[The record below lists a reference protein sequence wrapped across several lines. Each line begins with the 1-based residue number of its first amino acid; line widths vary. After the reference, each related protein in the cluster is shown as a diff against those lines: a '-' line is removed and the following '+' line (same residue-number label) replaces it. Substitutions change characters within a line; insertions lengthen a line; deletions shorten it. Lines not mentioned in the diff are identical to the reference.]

1 MAPEVWNRHYTARVN
16 IFALGI
22 IIWAMI
28 ERITFTATETKSSR
42 GLVSNQAPRS
52 FSEMLLENPKMEVHS
67 LQKGKTAVS
76 EWIRQLLK
84 DMLDANPQHQPDGFE
99 VVTRIEEVTLAA

>member
-1 MAPEVWNRHYTARVN
+1 
-16 IFALGI
+16 
-22 IIWAMI
+22 
-28 ERITFTATETKSSR
+28 
-42 GLVSNQAPRS
+42 
-52 FSEMLLENPKMEVHS
+52 MLLENPKMEVHS

-76 EWIRQLLK
+76 ERIRQLLK